1 MTHSVT
7 TQAADARPDSTI
19 PFQATSSK
27 NSGGEITHF
36 LSKVSPSALL
46 WSPVRESEKE
56 SVTWGK
62 CTQARPVAASSL
74 ISTKSPLCCSLHDP
88 LAAKS
93 PRWLYQLERPALAT
107 VWARAAVAADFRALA
122 HWQSVWVSQT
132 QPPHLQGWTAQTQ
145 QAGSGGQAQSM
156 WQHLESTYCRSPGF

>member
-1 MTHSVT
+1 MTHPVT
-7 TQAADARPDSTI
+7 TQAADARPDSII

-36 LSKVSPSALL
+36 LWKVSPPALL

-56 SVTWGK
+56 SVTWGRH
-62 CTQARPVAASSL
+62 TQARPVAASSL
-74 ISTKSPLCCSLHDP
+74 ISIKPPLCCSLHDP

-93 PRWLYQLERPALAT
+93 PTVAIPAGKTSIGHSLSKSSCWLQSSGTLTER
-107 VWARAAVAADFRALA
+107 
-122 HWQSVWVSQT
+122 WVSQT

-145 QAGSGGQAQSM
+145 QAGSGGQTQSM